1 MLFILK
7 AINYLYNGIKM
18 IGIDIVEIKRI
29 KKLIENEQNAKK
41 LFFCEELCY
50 ANEHS
55 CPEVHLAGCFCAKE
69 SVVKALGGGFI
80 RDVKVLH
87 YESGKPYVEIFGK
100 TKELLG
106 NKMIEI
112 SISHTQE
119 LATAIC
125 MIVE

>member
-1 MLFILK
+1 MV
-7 AINYLYNGIKM
+7 
-18 IGIDIVEIKRI
+18 GIDIVEVKRVE
-29 KKLIENEQNAKK
+29 KLIEKEENAKK
-41 LFFCEELCY
+41 LFFSEELSY
-50 ANEHS
+50 AFSNRS
-55 CPEVHLAGCFCAKE
+55 PAIHLAGCFCAKE

-87 YESGKPYVEIFGK
+87 YENGKPFVEIFGK

-106 NKMIEI
+106 ERKIEI
-112 SISHTQE
+112 SISHTDN